1 MPAARRPASYRT
13 LATSLRAA
21 IQRGDY
27 ANGERLPTEAELA
40 TQDAVSRQTVRRA
53 MQELT
58 SEGLIYRVPGRGTYP
73 VDQADRYLRHFGSI
87 EDLMSLS
94 VDTDCEII
102 SPLQRR
108 VDLAAAGRLRL
119 ASDDVYSVAFVR
131 LHEGMPFCYTAVF
144 MPPGIG
150 RQLEDVEELTSAGAR
165 SRVTIIGLLDG
176 RLPAG
181 IGEAEQSVTA
191 IVPSPEAAAHLNP
204 APGAPV
210 LRIDRVY
217 YDTDGQVVEL
227 AVSQFDP
234 QRYSYR
240 VRLRRQRS

>member
-1 MPAARRPASYRT
+1 
-13 LATSLRAA
+13 
-21 IQRGDY
+21 
-27 ANGERLPTEAELA
+27 
-40 TQDAVSRQTVRRA
+40 
-53 MQELT
+53 
-58 SEGLIYRVPGRGTYP
+58 
-73 VDQADRYLRHFGSI
+73 
-87 EDLMSLS
+87 
-94 VDTDCEII
+94 
-102 SPLQRR
+102 
-108 VDLAAAGRLRL
+108 
-119 ASDDVYSVAFVR
+119 
-131 LHEGMPFCYTAVF
+131 MPFCYTAVF

-234 QRYSYR
+234 AFGCAVSAPERLMRPSTSGPAWPGRHRGLPDNSSGTSAIQPAIAVNDPSPPRPHPHVSRDR
-240 VRLRRQRS
+240 VRPAPITATVATPANRSCHVSTSPRRS